1 MEVKEGP
8 AHKNSQAGM
17 VDSFILFVYNKLSI

>member
-1 MEVKEGP
+1 MGAKGSP
-8 AHKNSQAGM
+8 KHKNSQAGM